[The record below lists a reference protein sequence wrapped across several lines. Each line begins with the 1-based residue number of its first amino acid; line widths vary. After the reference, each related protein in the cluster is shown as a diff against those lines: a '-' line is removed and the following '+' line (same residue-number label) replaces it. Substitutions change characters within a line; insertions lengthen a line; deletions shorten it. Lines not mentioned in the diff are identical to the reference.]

1 MPAEFATSAPL
12 LTGLRDKGATFYTVS
27 TALND
32 IDKTLMDSNYV
43 MTPSKFVC
51 LNLPKWQRWADTQSI
66 FEEPEN
72 IGTPLTTDPNVILPK
87 IIQNYIENAIA
98 LSANYRSDDSLQ
110 SISEAMFWKMLVRM
124 GGMKLKDDKPILVD
138 GEEVPTYSEDTSA
151 FEGNYQRVV
160 VYSGDINVLNHI
172 TKMGQSYTEIFMHVP
187 SQARMLEELRFT
199 DPGFK
204 LQLEQIPGPG
214 EESPEYT
221 IGLEDHPDSNTK
233 AIYDTDD
240 LKYDFTPKNRLGV
253 YFDELSTSTDEKDKV
268 DGKDFEF
275 NVVLVYYD
283 IWNREHPDVRK
294 TNLYGI
300 LFLDKFT
307 DTGAGSYTIDTLDKY
322 VPDAVTTGNGYA
334 IRLNIKT
341 SSNQAQTTS
350 EVSIN
355 DYNSVSMELY
365 MTALQR
371 INDITDKYEEALDL
385 YKDIQSKMSAIY
397 AIIPRITETS
407 ELEAKLTELQRQVQ
421 SNQQTERISNE
432 DLFEVFS
439 QAVEATKSTDKDV
452 NIQYI
457 SGNYS
462 FNKDGTPIVTDPEGS
477 QWKWDASLSKW
488 TKIYS

>member
-12 LTGLRDKGATFYTVS
+12 LSGLREKGATFYTVS

-51 LNLPKWQRWADTQSI
+51 INLPKWQRWANTQSI

-72 IGTPLTTDPNVILPK
+72 IGNPLTTDPNVIVPK
-87 IIQNYIENAIA
+87 MIQNYIENAIA
-98 LSANYRSDDSLQ
+98 MSHNYRTDDSLQ

-124 GGMKLKDDKPILVD
+124 GGMVLKDDTPILVD

-151 FEGNYQRVV
+151 FDNTYNRVV
-160 VYSGDINVLNHI
+160 VYTGDINVLNHI
-172 TKMGQSYTEIFMHVP
+172 TKAGQSYTEIFMHVP

-204 LQLEQIPGPG
+204 LQLEQIPEPG
-214 EESPEYT
+214 IESPEYT
-221 IGLEDHPDSNTK
+221 IGLEDHPESNTK
-233 AIYDTDD
+233 AVYDTVD
-240 LKYDFTPKNRLGV
+240 LKYDFTPRNRLGV
-253 YFDELSTSTDEKDKV
+253 YFDEISQSTDEKDKV

-283 IWNREHPDVRK
+283 IWNRETPDNRK

-300 LFLDKFT
+300 LFLDKFM
-307 DTGAGSYTIDTLDKY
+307 DTGSGSYTIDTLNKY

-350 EVSIN
+350 EVTIN

-371 INDITDKYEEALDL
+371 LNDVTDKYEEALSIL
-385 YKDIQSKMSAIY
+385 RDIQSKVSPIY
-397 AIIPRITETS
+397 QILPRITETS
-407 ELEAKLTELQRQVQ
+407 ELSARLNELQRQVT

-432 DLFEVFS
+432 DLFNIFS
-439 QAVEATKSTDKDV
+439 KAVEATKSTDKDV

-457 SGNYS
+457 SGNYK
-462 FNKDGTPIVTDPEGS
+462 FDADGTPIVTDPEGS
-477 QWKWDASLSKW
+477 DWKWDSSLSKW
-488 TKIYS
+488 TKIY